1 MESFNFKTKNYS
13 AKHTPYARILVY
25 ENVFAHT
32 NSDSNIL
39 ATVEKADQVDFLGK
53 DGSTSAGFMKIKV
66 DGLVPNNVRS

>member
-1 MESFNFKTKNYS
+1 M
-13 AKHTPYARILVY
+13 Y